1 MSNQNTARVELPTD
15 GLSLPR
21 LIVSQEAV
29 IHTRRPECWRSLPE
43 IDAALIDFLCNRG
56 VSGELSPEQ
65 TIARLLE
72 YLRAPGRLERLLKA
86 ASENRRASAP
96 CLAVNRV
103 HRVLTVPAAGGRLI
117 GSRAGAG
124 RIYAHPL
131 TGTALAGRGVVP
143 FSFAVSN
150 V

>member
-1 MSNQNTARVELPTD
+1 MSNQNPARVELPTD

-21 LIVSQEAV
+21 LIVSQEAI

-72 YLRAPGRLERLLKA
+72 YLRAPGNAMPVSWWFA
-86 ASENRRASAP
+86 AYTCAKPPSTDSS
-96 CLAVNRV
+96 
-103 HRVLTVPAAGGRLI
+103 VP
-117 GSRAGAG
+117 
-124 RIYAHPL
+124 
-131 TGTALAGRGVVP
+131 VM
-143 FSFAVSN
+143 
-150 V
+150 

>member
-1 MSNQNTARVELPTD
+1 VSNQNPARVELPTD
-15 GLSLPR
+15 GSSLPR

-72 YLRAPGRLERLLKA
+72 YLRAPGNAMPVPLRFA
-86 ASENRRASAP
+86 AYTWAKPPSTDSS
-96 CLAVNRV
+96 
-103 HRVLTVPAAGGRLI
+103 VP
-117 GSRAGAG
+117 
-124 RIYAHPL
+124 
-131 TGTALAGRGVVP
+131 VM
-143 FSFAVSN
+143 
-150 V
+150 

>member
-1 MSNQNTARVELPTD
+1 MSNQNPARVELATD

-72 YLRAPGRLERLLKA
+72 YLCAPGNAMPVSWPVRGLHLCEA
-86 ASENRRASAP
+86 A
-96 CLAVNRV
+96 V
-103 HRVLTVPAAGGRLI
+103 HRQFRSRDVAAVVGCKKHHGLGDLI
-117 GSRAGAG
+117 GRAEPAERSGA
-124 RIYAHPL
+124 
-131 TGTALAGRGVVP
+131 
-143 FSFAVSN
+143 
-150 V
+150 